1 MTPFNAT
8 RSALRV
14 LWCALL
20 GGAAAVALAGCHHA
34 IPKAFK
40 AKDCNKPQPYD
51 RAESIQSLRVP
62 PGIDPPDTHGSLL
75 IPAYNE
81 PTPPPR
87 KLTDPCLDEPPPF
100 ATHATPSTPA
110 APAASPT
117 KSVPSD

>member
-1 MTPFNAT
+1 M
-8 RSALRV
+8 L
-14 LWCALL
+14 CA
-20 GGAAAVALAGCHHA
+20 AAAVALAGCHHA

-51 RAESIQSLRVP
+51 LAQTVPPLRVP
-62 PGIDPPDTHGSLL
+62 PGIDPPDTHGSLQ

-87 KLTDPCLDEPPPF
+87 KLTDPCLDEPPLF
-100 ATHATPSTPA
+100 KTPGT
-110 APAASPT
+110 APAPAGPVI